1 MKTLI
6 MTEMGFNEW
15 RSYENR
21 LPKKSPVTVIEVN
34 NKIDTYVLPH
44 PALFITWFLYKH
56 DCAFLRAEGEEN
68 RKDAAVRLT
77 CRRKY

>member
-44 PALFITWFLYKH
+44 PALFITWFYINMIAPS
-56 DCAFLRAEGEEN
+56 CEGEEN
-68 RKDAAVRLT
+68 RKDAAVRL
-77 CRRKY
+77 RYLPS